1 VETVLDPTYLRPGII
16 TRATVI
22 GLAALA
28 VGAGLF
34 LACFG
39 LSYLWHHDPPV
50 LERLDAMNATLEK
63 IAQRPDRTDE
73 ILAKLDRLNVVIGS
87 RIDQLDIAPIRGTL
101 DQRLAIIEGRIIE
114 EIKKQRPIIM
124 GDTGPGTDRNGN
136 VITKEVTVFHNIAH
150 ESGTVVTGWMYPDGA
165 SADQRPTRQYCYW
178 TISKLD
184 GTSAVAT
191 IHIAVNS
198 TRLPNIAS
206 GVPRLEAALQKC
218 VWWSGAGQ

>member
-1 VETVLDPTYLRPGII
+1 METVLDPTYLRLGII

-28 VGAGLF
+28 VGAGVF

-39 LSYLWHHDPPV
+39 LSYLWPYDLPV

-87 RIDQLDIAPIRGTL
+87 KIDQLDIASIRGSL

-114 EIKKQRPIIM
+114 EIKKQRPIIR
-124 GDTGPGTDRNGN
+124 GDTGQGTDRNGN

-150 ESGTVVTGWMYPDGA
+150 ENGTVVTGWRYPDGA
-165 SADQRPTRQYCYW
+165 SADQRPTHQYCYW
-178 TISKLD
+178 SSGKLG
-184 GTSAVAT
+184 GTSAETT
-191 IHIAVNS
+191 IHIAVNG
-198 TRLPNIAS
+198 TRLSNIAS
-206 GVPRLEAALQKC
+206 GVPRLEAALPRC